1 MNFFPQLR
9 NAIVILIALT
19 WTLCCGLLGTLLML
33 LIWDG
38 RKVQYINARYLWS
51 PFVCFVCRIQVNAS
65 GIHNIDKNHA
75 AIYIANHSSYIDI
88 LAISRVMP
96 TGLFY
101 VGKKEL
107 AWIPV
112 LGLYMWAVGH
122 FFVDRK
128 NHSSAMMSMRKAAQ
142 KILNGRSIVVFAEGT
157 RSSDGRVGKFKR
169 GAFVI
174 AKEGLID
181 IVPVAIIGAH
191 ALLPKKSFFLRSG
204 VIEVKFGKRIP
215 SSEIEAYNENTLAD
229 ITRQKVIELMTTVQ
243 Q

>member
-1 MNFFPQLR
+1 MMN
-9 NAIVILIALT
+9 
-19 WTLCCGLLGTLLML
+19 
-33 LIWDG
+33 
-38 RKVQYINARYLWS
+38 
-51 PFVCFVCRIQVNAS
+51 
-65 GIHNIDKNHA
+65 
-75 AIYIANHSSYIDI
+75 
-88 LAISRVMP
+88 
-96 TGLFY
+96 
-101 VGKKEL
+101 
-107 AWIPV
+107 
-112 LGLYMWAVGH
+112 
-122 FFVDRK
+122 
-128 NHSSAMMSMRKAAQ
+128 MRKAAQ

-229 ITRQKVIELMTTVQ
+229 ITRQKVIELMTTLQ